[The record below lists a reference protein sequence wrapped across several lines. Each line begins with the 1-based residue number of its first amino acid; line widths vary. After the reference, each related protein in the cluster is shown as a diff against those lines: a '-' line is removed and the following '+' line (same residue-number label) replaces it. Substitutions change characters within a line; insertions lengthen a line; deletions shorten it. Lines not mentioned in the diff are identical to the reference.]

1 MTRPVGSPV
10 PVDARA
16 RRAVLTIAGSDPS
29 GGAGVQGD
37 LKTFAAQGVYGM
49 AVITALT
56 VQNTRGVTRVEPVA
70 PDLVEAQIAA
80 VVSDIEPQAIKIG
93 MLATAS
99 IVRVVASALAQYCR
113 GRAASNPVAII
124 VDPVMAATGGGVL
137 LDAEGV
143 VAIRD
148 TLLPLATVVTP
159 NTIEA
164 ERLTGLPVRSVADGH
179 RAAARLV
186 SLGAAAA
193 IVTGGHFSGPP
204 VDILFDGVRA
214 IEFTGPRVDSVDT
227 HGTGCAFS
235 SALAAR
241 MSLGDSL
248 ETAARHAKAYVAE
261 AIGRAPHLGAGHGP
275 IGHA

>member
-1 MTRPVGSPV
+1 MSREARGSA
-10 PVDARA
+10 PVDQRA
-16 RRAVLTIAGSDPS
+16 KRAVLTIAGSDPS

-56 VQNTRGVTRVEPVA
+56 VQNTRGVTRVEPLA
-70 PDLVEAQIAA
+70 PDLVGEQIAA

-93 MLATAS
+93 MLATGA
-99 IVRVVASALAQYCR
+99 IVRIVVSVLARYCR
-113 GRAASNPVAII
+113 GRATARPVALV
-124 VDPVMAATGGGVL
+124 VDPIMAATGGAVL
-137 LDAEGV
+137 LDADGV

-148 TLLPLATVVTP
+148 DLLPLATVVTP

-164 ERLTGLPVRSVADGH
+164 ERLTGLSVRSVVDAH

-186 SLGAAAA
+186 SLGASAA
-193 IVTGGHFSGPP
+193 IVTGGHHDGPP
-204 VDILFDGVRA
+204 VDVLFDGVRA
-214 IEFTGPRVDSVDT
+214 IEFTGPRLDSTDT

-241 MSLGDSL
+241 LALGDPL
-248 ETAARHAKAYVAE
+248 ETATQHAKAYVAE
-261 AIGRAPHLGAGHGP
+261 AIGRAPHLGAGRGP
-275 IGHA
+275 LGHA